1 MDSSNVVTISVTVQA
16 PLAKVW
22 DCWTQPEHITQWNF
36 AIDTWQCPWAT
47 QDLRVGGR
55 QESRM
60 EAKDGSMGFEFGGT
74 YTVVDTHQK
83 LAFTMDDNRS
93 VEVTFEE
100 TADGVVLTESF
111 EVEDM
116 NSVEM
121 QRNGWLAILHNFKAH
136 TESC

>member
-1 MDSSNVVTISVTVQA
+1 MNPSNSVTISVTVQA

-22 DCWTQPEHITQWNF
+22 ECWTEPSHITQWNF
-36 AIDTWQCPWAT
+36 AIDTWQCPWSK

-55 QESRM
+55 LESRM
-60 EAKDGSMGFEFGGT
+60 EAKDGSMGFEFGGI
-74 YTVVDTHQK
+74 YTAVEPLQR
-83 LAFTMDDNRS
+83 LAFTMDDNRA
-93 VEVTFEE
+93 VEVHFSE
-100 TADGVVLTESF
+100 TAEGVLLTETF

-121 QRNGWLAILHNFKAH
+121 QRDGWQAILQNFKTH